1 MSKQQIWKKIPL
13 TTTCRMVLEY
23 LGMTLD
29 YTTRNIVK
37 ISMYEYV
44 DKMLTELPTDMNGA
58 AKTPAARHLFSV
70 NPETKKLPK
79 ATSQV
84 FHHLVAKLLYLSRC
98 TRQDIQTALAFL
110 CNRVQATDGTRK
122 LTR

>member
-44 DKMLTELPTDMNGA
+44 NKMLT
-58 AKTPAARHLFSV
+58 
-70 NPETKKLPK
+70 
-79 ATSQV
+79 
-84 FHHLVAKLLYLSRC
+84 
-98 TRQDIQTALAFL
+98 
-110 CNRVQATDGTRK
+110 
-122 LTR
+122 